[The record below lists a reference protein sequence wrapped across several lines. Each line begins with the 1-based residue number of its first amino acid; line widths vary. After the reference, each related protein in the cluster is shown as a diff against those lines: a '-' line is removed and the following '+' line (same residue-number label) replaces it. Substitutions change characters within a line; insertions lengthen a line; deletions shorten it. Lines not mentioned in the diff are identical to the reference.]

1 MDEEGLRP
9 ELAWGWERH
18 QSPGPQK
25 ARGGSCD
32 EPPVPTLHPKLLAAV
47 GQPPPPNAPRR
58 EGTPQ
63 QGEAQSQESS
73 VCDAKQCHGGPS
85 HQEAE
90 ITWPRVKTAA
100 DGRERRG
107 SRMEPWSSLDGSPA
121 EGGAG
126 SRGKAASSF
135 PLVVAL
141 LAPSGRE
148 PPRCTGTTGA
158 VPKLPPHASPCHS
171 RVSLGL

>member
-63 QGEAQSQESS
+63 QGQAQSQEGLAAS
-73 VCDAKQCHGGPS
+73 VMLNSVMGAPV
-85 HQEAE
+85 
-90 ITWPRVKTAA
+90 I
-100 DGRERRG
+100 REQR
-107 SRMEPWSSLDGSPA
+107 
-121 EGGAG
+121 
-126 SRGKAASSF
+126 SRG
-135 PLVVAL
+135 P
-141 LAPSGRE
+141 G
-148 PPRCTGTTGA
+148 
-158 VPKLPPHASPCHS
+158 
-171 RVSLGL
+171 